1 MDNRE
6 YIDLIVNKQ
15 KAFFNLNSTKDIYF
29 RIEQLDKLKNIILE
43 YEDLIIDSLYKDLGK
58 SPFES
63 YSTEIG
69 MVLSE
74 ISHAQKN
81 IKNWS
86 KVKKV
91 KTPLTNF
98 KAKSYIYPEPYGN
111 VLIISPWN
119 YPLQLTLAP
128 LLGAI
133 AAGNTALIKPS
144 SSSLHTS
151 NTIEKMI
158 NENFPEEFIHVINMD
173 SKSAD
178 YLLDKKFDYIFYTGS
193 VSVGK
198 LIMEKA
204 SKHLTPITLE
214 LGGKSPCIVD
224 KEGNIDI
231 FAKRIVWGKFLNAGQ
246 TCVAPDYVYVHKDIK
261 DKLIEKIVKYIEY
274 FYGKN
279 IKDNDE
285 YPRII
290 NKKQFNRLI
299 SLIDENKLIYG
310 GDSDLESLYI
320 SPTIMDNITWDD
332 PVMEDEIFGPI
343 LPLLEYESIVQV
355 IEEIKKRPRPLALYV
370 FSTNPKVVTKV
381 INSLSFGGG
390 CINDT
395 VMHLAN
401 PHLPFGG
408 IGDSGMGAYHGEYS
422 FHTFTHYKSILDKS
436 LSPDVDTRY
445 PPYKG
450 KLKWVKKFMK

>member
-261 DKLIEKIVKYIEY
+261 DKLIENIVKYIEY

>member
-198 LIMEKA
+198 LIMGKA

>member
-198 LIMEKA
+198 LIMGKA

-224 KEGNIDI
+224 KEGDIDI

-261 DKLIEKIVKYIEY
+261 DKLIENIVKYIEY

-401 PHLPFGG
+401 PHMPFGG
-408 IGDSGMGAYHGEYS
+408 IGNSGMGAYHGEYS

>member
-224 KEGNIDI
+224 KEGDIDI

-261 DKLIEKIVKYIEY
+261 DKLIENIVKYIEY

-401 PHLPFGG
+401 PHMPFGG
-408 IGDSGMGAYHGEYS
+408 IGNSGMGAYHGEYS

>member
-91 KTPLTNF
+91 KTPITNF

-198 LIMEKA
+198 LIMGKA

-224 KEGNIDI
+224 KEGDIDI

-261 DKLIEKIVKYIEY
+261 DKLIENIVKYIEY

-401 PHLPFGG
+401 PHMPFGG
-408 IGDSGMGAYHGEYS
+408 IGNSGMGAYHGEYS

>member
-198 LIMEKA
+198 LIMGKA

-401 PHLPFGG
+401 PHMPFGG
-408 IGDSGMGAYHGEYS
+408 IGNSGMGAYHGEYS

>member
-261 DKLIEKIVKYIEY
+261 DKLIENIVKYIEY

-279 IKDNDE
+279 IKYNDE

-401 PHLPFGG
+401 PHMPFGG
-408 IGDSGMGAYHGEYS
+408 IGNSGMGAYHGEYS

>member
-261 DKLIEKIVKYIEY
+261 DKLIENIVKYIEY

-401 PHLPFGG
+401 PHMPFGG
-408 IGDSGMGAYHGEYS
+408 IGNSGMGAYHGEYS

>member
-6 YIDLIVNKQ
+6 YIDLIVDKQ
-15 KAFFNLNSTKDIYF
+15 RSFFNLNFTKNIAF
-29 RIEQLDKLKNIILE
+29 RVEQLEKLKSVILE
-43 YEDLIIDSLYKDLGK
+43 YEDSIMDSLYKDLGK
-58 SPFES
+58 SQFES

-86 KVKKV
+86 RIKKV
-91 KTPLTNF
+91 KTPITNF
-98 KAKSYIYPEPYGN
+98 KSKSYIYPEPYGN

-119 YPLQLTLAP
+119 YPLQLTLSP
-128 LLGAI
+128 LVGAI

-144 SSSLHTS
+144 SSSVHTS
-151 NTIEKMI
+151 NVMEKMI
-158 NENFPEEFIHVINMD
+158 NENFSEEFIHIINMD
-173 SKSAD
+173 SKSTN

-224 KEGNIDI
+224 KEGDLDI

-246 TCVAPDYVYVHKDIK
+246 TCVAPDYIYVHKDVK
-261 DKLIEKIVKYIEY
+261 DKLIKKLIKYIES
-274 FYGKN
+274 FYGKD
-279 IKDNDE
+279 IKNNDE
-285 YPRII
+285 YVRII
-290 NKKQFNRLI
+290 NEKQFYRLI
-299 SLIDENKLIYG
+299 SLIDEDKVVYG
-310 GDSDLESLYI
+310 GNSDVESLYI
-320 SPTIMDNITWDD
+320 SPTIMDDISWND

-343 LPLLEYESIVQV
+343 LPILEYESIVQV
-355 IEEIKKRPRPLALYV
+355 IEEIKARPRPLALYI
-370 FSTNPKVVTKV
+370 FSTNSKIINKV

-395 VMHLAN
+395 VMHLTN
-401 PHLPFGG
+401 PNMPFGG
-408 IGDSGMGAYHGEYS
+408 IGNSGMGAYHGEYS
-422 FHTFTHYKSILDKS
+422 FHTFTHYKSISNKS

-450 KLKWVKKFMK
+450 KLKWVKRFLK

>member
-198 LIMEKA
+198 LIMGKA

-224 KEGNIDI
+224 KEGDIDI

-401 PHLPFGG
+401 PHMPFGG
-408 IGDSGMGAYHGEYS
+408 IGNSGMGAYHGEYS

>member
-401 PHLPFGG
+401 PHMPFGG
-408 IGDSGMGAYHGEYS
+408 IGNSGMGAYHGEYS

>member
-224 KEGNIDI
+224 KEGDIDI

-401 PHLPFGG
+401 PHMPFGG
-408 IGDSGMGAYHGEYS
+408 IGNSGMGAYHGEYS

>member
-198 LIMEKA
+198 LIMGKA

-224 KEGNIDI
+224 KEGDIDI